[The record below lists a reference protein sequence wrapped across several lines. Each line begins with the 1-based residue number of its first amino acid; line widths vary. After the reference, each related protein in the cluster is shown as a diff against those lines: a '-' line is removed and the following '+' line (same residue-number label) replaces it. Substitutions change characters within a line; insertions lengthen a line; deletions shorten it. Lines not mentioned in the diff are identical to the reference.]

1 MDSWTL
7 RNARENDAPAIAKIW
22 VESIRTL
29 CAAHYTAEELA
40 ARCSGKTPET
50 VRELIRHSAFFIVA
64 ESESGIFGFCTCS
77 DFQIIRAALYVA
89 PEAAGRG
96 IGRSL
101 LRAWEEAARK
111 HGIRIMR
118 IHSGRN
124 ATGFYRKCGY
134 RLEKEITLS
143 NGIRAD
149 EMTKEL

>member
-1 MDSWTL
+1 MTGVPPWRNFAKQNCGFSSPRRLVAGGDAVGVVKAVDSL
-7 RNARENDAPAIAKIW
+7 LIHR
-22 VESIRTL
+22 VLLIRT
-29 CAAHYTAEELA
+29 
-40 ARCSGKTPET
+40 GQPEHIAP
-50 VRELIRHSAFFIVA
+50 LFGLHL
-64 ESESGIFGFCTCS
+64 GFCTCS